1 MLVICL
7 DLVSV
12 SNRCLTVVDN
22 MKDKKVP
29 FLRTPYN
36 YDVDKVSDETGLEC
50 PDPSLAQQNF
60 KDESD
65 INYIVRQFGLTG
77 ELPNQTISPQYGDFT
92 GVLDYH
98 SAVNA
103 VLAAQ
108 DEFMD
113 LPAQMRARF
122 DNDPAKL
129 IDFLGKEENREEAIK
144 LGLVVM
150 PISEPS
156 ETPVGEVKPAEAQ

>member
-1 MLVICL
+1 
-7 DLVSV
+7 
-12 SNRCLTVVDN
+12 

-36 YDVDKVSDETGLEC
+36 YDVDKVSDETGLAC

-60 KDESD
+60 KDETD
-65 INYIVRQFGLTG
+65 INFIVRQFGLTG
-77 ELPNQTISPQYGDFT
+77 ELPGKPLSPQYGDFT

-108 DEFMD
+108 DDFME
-113 LPAQMRARF
+113 LPAHMRSRF
-122 DNDPAKL
+122 NNDPAEL
-129 IDFLGKEENREEAIK
+129 IDFLSKEENREEATK
-144 LGLVVM
+144 LGLVAAK

-156 ETPVGEVKPAEAQ
+156 ETPFGEVKPAEAQ

>member
-1 MLVICL
+1 
-7 DLVSV
+7 
-12 SNRCLTVVDN
+12 

-36 YDVDKVSDETGLEC
+36 YDGDKVSDETGLTC
-50 PDPSLAQQNF
+50 PELSLAQQNF
-60 KDESD
+60 RDECD
-65 INYIVRQFGLTG
+65 INNIVRNFGLTG
-77 ELPNQTISPQYGDFT
+77 ELPGKPISPQYGDFT

-98 SAVNA
+98 TAVNA

-108 DEFMD
+108 DQFME
-113 LPAQMRARF
+113 LPAQMRSRF

-129 IDFLGKEENREEAIK
+129 IDFLNKVENREEAIK
-144 LGLVVM
+144 LGLVAA
-150 PISEPS
+150 PISVPT

>member
-1 MLVICL
+1 
-7 DLVSV
+7 
-12 SNRCLTVVDN
+12 

-36 YDVDKVSDETGLEC
+36 YDVDKVSDETGLLCE
-50 PDPSLAQQNF
+50 DPSLAQQNF
-60 KDESD
+60 KEETD

-77 ELPNQTISPQYGDFT
+77 ELPGQTISPQYGDFT

-129 IDFLGKEENREEAIK
+129 IDFLNNEENREEAIK
-144 LGLVVM
+144 LGLVDM
-150 PISEPS
+150 PISTPV

>member
-1 MLVICL
+1 
-7 DLVSV
+7 
-12 SNRCLTVVDN
+12 

-36 YDVDKVSDETGLEC
+36 YDVDKVSDETGLTC
-50 PDPSLAQQNF
+50 SDPSLAQQNF

-77 ELPNQTISPQYGDFT
+77 ELPGQTISPQYGDFT

-129 IDFLGKEENREEAIK
+129 IDFLGNEENREEAIK
-144 LGLVVM
+144 LGLVDK
-150 PISEPS
+150 PISVLT
-156 ETPVGEVKPAEAQ
+156 ETPVGETKSAEAQ

>member
-1 MLVICL
+1 M
-7 DLVSV
+7 
-12 SNRCLTVVDN
+12 N
-22 MKDKKVP
+22 MKERKVP

-36 YDVDKVSDETGLEC
+36 YDVDKVSDETGLSC
-50 PDPSLAQQNF
+50 PEPTLAQQNF

-77 ELPNQTISPQYGDFT
+77 ELPSQPLSPQYGDFT

-108 DEFMD
+108 DNFME
-113 LPAQMRARF
+113 LPAQMRSRF

-129 IDFLGKEENREEAIK
+129 IDFLGDENNREEAIK
-144 LGLVVM
+144 LGLVAAK

-156 ETPVGEVKPAEAQ
+156 ETPVGEPKAPEAQ

>member
-1 MLVICL
+1 
-7 DLVSV
+7 
-12 SNRCLTVVDN
+12 

-36 YDVDKVSDETGLEC
+36 YDVDKVSDETGLVC
-50 PDPSLAQQNF
+50 SDPSLAQQNF
-60 KDESD
+60 KDETD

-77 ELPNQTISPQYGDFT
+77 ELPGQTISPQYGDFT

-129 IDFLGKEENREEAIK
+129 IDFLGNDENREEAIK
-144 LGLVVM
+144 LGLLAQK

>member
-1 MLVICL
+1 M
-7 DLVSV
+7 
-12 SNRCLTVVDN
+12 N
-22 MKDKKVP
+22 MKERKVP

-36 YDVDKVSDETGLEC
+36 YDVDKVSDETGLLC
-50 PDPSLAQQNF
+50 PEPTLAQQNF

-77 ELPNQTISPQYGDFT
+77 ELPGKPLSPQYGDFT

-108 DEFMD
+108 DDFME
-113 LPAQMRARF
+113 LPAQMRSRF
-122 DNDPAKL
+122 NNDPAEL
-129 IDFLGKEENREEAIK
+129 IDFLSKEENREEATK
-144 LGLVVM
+144 LGLVAAK
-150 PISEPS
+150 PISESS
-156 ETPVGEVKPAEAQ
+156 ETPIAEPKAGEAQ

>member
-1 MLVICL
+1 
-7 DLVSV
+7 
-12 SNRCLTVVDN
+12 

-36 YDVDKVSDETGLEC
+36 YDVDSVSDETGLVC
-50 PDPSLAQQNF
+50 KDPSLAQQNF

-77 ELPNQTISPQYGDFT
+77 ELPGQTLSPQYGDFT

-122 DNDPAKL
+122 DNDPARL
-129 IDFLGKEENREEAIK
+129 IDFLQNEENREEAIK
-144 LGLVVM
+144 LGLVAEST
-150 PISEPS
+150 ISVPT

>member
-1 MLVICL
+1 
-7 DLVSV
+7 
-12 SNRCLTVVDN
+12 

-36 YDVDKVSDETGLEC
+36 YDVDKASDETGLAC

-77 ELPNQTISPQYGDFT
+77 ELPGQTISPQYGDFT

-122 DNDPAKL
+122 ENDPAKL
-129 IDFLGKEENREEAIK
+129 IDFLGIEENREEAIK
-144 LGLVVM
+144 LGLVAK

>member
-1 MLVICL
+1 M
-7 DLVSV
+7 
-12 SNRCLTVVDN
+12 N
-22 MKDKKVP
+22 MKERKLP

-36 YDVDKVSDETGLEC
+36 YDADKVSDETGLSC
-50 PDPSLAQQNF
+50 PEPTLAQQNF
-60 KDESD
+60 KDETD

-77 ELPNQTISPQYGDFT
+77 ELPGKPLSPQYGDFT

-108 DEFMD
+108 DDFME
-113 LPAQMRARF
+113 LPAQMRSRF
-122 DNDPAKL
+122 NNDPAQL
-129 IDFLGKEENREEAIK
+129 IDFLSKDENRDEAIK
-144 LGLVVM
+144 LGLVAQK

>member
-1 MLVICL
+1 
-7 DLVSV
+7 
-12 SNRCLTVVDN
+12 

-36 YDVDKVSDETGLEC
+36 YDVDKVSDETGLAC

-77 ELPNQTISPQYGDFT
+77 ELPGQTISPQYGDFT

-108 DEFMD
+108 DEFMS

-122 DNDPAKL
+122 DNDPANL
-129 IDFLGKEENREEAIK
+129 IDFLDKQENREEAIK
-144 LGLVVM
+144 LGLVANT
-150 PISEPS
+150 ISEPS

>member
-1 MLVICL
+1 
-7 DLVSV
+7 
-12 SNRCLTVVDN
+12 

-36 YDVDKVSDETGLEC
+36 YDVDKVSDETGLAC
-50 PDPSLAQQNF
+50 QDPSLAQQNF

-77 ELPNQTISPQYGDFT
+77 DLPGQAISPQYGDFT

-129 IDFLGKEENREEAIK
+129 IDFLGNEENRDEAIK
-144 LGLVVM
+144 LGLVAK

-156 ETPVGEVKPAEAQ
+156 ETPIGEVKPAEAQ

>member
-1 MLVICL
+1 M
-7 DLVSV
+7 
-12 SNRCLTVVDN
+12 N
-22 MKDKKVP
+22 MKERKLP

-36 YDVDKVSDETGLEC
+36 YDVDKISDETGLAC
-50 PDPSLAQQNF
+50 QDPSLAQQNF
-60 KDESD
+60 KDETD

-77 ELPNQTISPQYGDFT
+77 ELPGQPLSPQYGDFT

-108 DEFMD
+108 DDFME
-113 LPAQMRARF
+113 LPAQMRSRF
-122 DNDPAKL
+122 NNDPAQL
-129 IDFLGKEENREEAIK
+129 IDFLSKEENREEAIK
-144 LGLVVM
+144 LGLVAAK

-156 ETPVGEVKPAEAQ
+156 ETPSVEPKADGAQ

>member
-1 MLVICL
+1 VE
-7 DLVSV
+7 DS
-12 SNRCLTVVDN
+12 

-36 YDVDKVSDETGLEC
+36 YDVDKVSDETGLAC

-77 ELPNQTISPQYGDFT
+77 ELPDQPLSPQYGDFT

-108 DEFMD
+108 DEFD
-113 LPAQMRARF
+113 HLPAQMRARF
-122 DNDPAKL
+122 NNDPAQL
-129 IDFLGKEENREEAIK
+129 IDFLDKEENREEATK
-144 LGLVVM
+144 LGLVAEK
-150 PISEPS
+150 PISELS
-156 ETPVGEVKPAEAQ
+156 ETPVGETKSAEAQ

>member
-1 MLVICL
+1 
-7 DLVSV
+7 
-12 SNRCLTVVDN
+12 

-36 YDVDKVSDETGLEC
+36 YDVDKVSDETGLAC
-50 PDPSLAQQNF
+50 QDPSLAQQNF

-65 INYIVRQFGLTG
+65 INFIVRQFGLTG
-77 ELPNQTISPQYGDFT
+77 ELPGKPLSPQYGDFT

-122 DNDPAKL
+122 NNDPAEL

-144 LGLVVM
+144 LGLVAEK
-150 PISEPS
+150 PISEFS

>member
-1 MLVICL
+1 
-7 DLVSV
+7 
-12 SNRCLTVVDN
+12 

-36 YDVDKVSDETGLEC
+36 YDVDKVSDETGLTC
-50 PDPSLAQQNF
+50 PEPTLAQQNF
-60 KDESD
+60 KDECD
-65 INYIVRQFGLTG
+65 INHIVRQFGLTG
-77 ELPNQTISPQYGDFT
+77 ELPGQTISPQYGDFT

-108 DEFMD
+108 DEFME

-129 IDFLGKEENREEAIK
+129 IDFLDKEENRQEAIK
-144 LGLVVM
+144 LGLVAEKS
-150 PISEPS
+150 ISTPV

>member
-1 MLVICL
+1 
-7 DLVSV
+7 
-12 SNRCLTVVDN
+12 
-22 MKDKKVP
+22 MKERKLP

-36 YDVDKVSDETGLEC
+36 YDVDKVSDETGLTC
-50 PDPSLAQQNF
+50 PEPTLAQQNF
-60 KDESD
+60 KDECD

-77 ELPNQTISPQYGDFT
+77 ELPGKPLSPQYGDFT

-108 DEFMD
+108 DSFME
-113 LPAQMRARF
+113 LPAQMRSRF
-122 DNDPAKL
+122 NNDPAEL
-129 IDFLGKEENREEAIK
+129 IDFLDNEGNREEAIK
-144 LGLVVM
+144 LGLVAAK

-156 ETPVGEVKPAEAQ
+156 ETPIGEVKPAEAQ

>member
-1 MLVICL
+1 
-7 DLVSV
+7 
-12 SNRCLTVVDN
+12 
-22 MKDKKVP
+22 MKERKVP

-36 YDVDKVSDETGLEC
+36 YDVDKVSDETGLAC
-50 PDPSLAQQNF
+50 ADPSLAQQNF
-60 KDESD
+60 KDECD
-65 INYIVRQFGLTG
+65 INHIVKQFGLTG
-77 ELPNQTISPQYGDFT
+77 ELPGKPLSPQYGDFT

-108 DEFMD
+108 DEFME

-122 DNDPAKL
+122 DNDPANL
-129 IDFLGKEENREEAIK
+129 IDFLSNEENREEAIK
-144 LGLVVM
+144 LGLVAAM

-156 ETPVGEVKPAEAQ
+156 ETPVGETKSPEAQ

>member
-1 MLVICL
+1 
-7 DLVSV
+7 
-12 SNRCLTVVDN
+12 

-29 FLRTPYN
+29 FLRTPFN
-36 YDVDKVSDETGLEC
+36 YDVDKVSDETGLAC
-50 PDPSLAQQNF
+50 SDPSLAQQNF
-60 KDESD
+60 KDETD

-77 ELPNQTISPQYGDFT
+77 ELPGKPLSPQYGDFT

-108 DEFMD
+108 DDFME
-113 LPAQMRARF
+113 LPAQLRSRF
-122 DNDPAKL
+122 NNDPAEL
-129 IDFLGKEENREEAIK
+129 IDFLGKEENREEATK
-144 LGLVVM
+144 LGLVAAK

>member
-1 MLVICL
+1 
-7 DLVSV
+7 
-12 SNRCLTVVDN
+12 
-22 MKDKKVP
+22 MKERKLP

-36 YDVDKVSDETGLEC
+36 YDVDKVSDETGLVC
-50 PDPSLAQQNF
+50 PEPTLAQQNF
-60 KDESD
+60 KDETD
-65 INYIVRQFGLTG
+65 INYIVRQFGITG
-77 ELPNQTISPQYGDFT
+77 ELPGKPLNPQYGDFT

-108 DEFMD
+108 DDFME
-113 LPAQMRARF
+113 LPAQMRSRF
-122 DNDPAKL
+122 NNDPAQL

-144 LGLVVM
+144 LGLVAAK

-156 ETPVGEVKPAEAQ
+156 ETPVGVPKAPEAQ

>member
-1 MLVICL
+1 
-7 DLVSV
+7 
-12 SNRCLTVVDN
+12 

-36 YDVDKVSDETGLEC
+36 YDVDKVSDETGLVC
-50 PDPSLAQQNF
+50 SDPSLAQQNF

-77 ELPNQTISPQYGDFT
+77 ELPGQAISPQYGDFT

-129 IDFLGKEENREEAIK
+129 IDFLGNQENRDEAIK
-144 LGLVVM
+144 LGLIAK
-150 PISEPS
+150 PISVPT